1 MQPETE
7 QPEPEQPETAEKPVA
22 AKPWQEP
29 ERETFP
35 AEEPMAITETVEE
48 AAVSPEEEI
57 LEEPLLL
64 TEEPEP
70 DPVETEN
77 ETAEQ
82 EVSVLETDA
91 HSDSQTPGTLSAS
104 QQALL
109 VLGGLAVSGGACR
122 AGAQTLTKSVG
133 MAGAGQ
139 RVSGSPRNR

>member
-1 MQPETE
+1 MI
-7 QPEPEQPETAEKPVA
+7 KSRWNGFY
-22 AKPWQEP
+22 KPWQEP

-57 LEEPLLL
+57 LKEPLLL

-109 VLGGLAVSGGACR
+109 VLGGLAVSGGAAALVLKR
-122 AGAQTLTKSVG
+122 SRKA
-133 MAGAGQ
+133 
-139 RVSGSPRNR
+139 